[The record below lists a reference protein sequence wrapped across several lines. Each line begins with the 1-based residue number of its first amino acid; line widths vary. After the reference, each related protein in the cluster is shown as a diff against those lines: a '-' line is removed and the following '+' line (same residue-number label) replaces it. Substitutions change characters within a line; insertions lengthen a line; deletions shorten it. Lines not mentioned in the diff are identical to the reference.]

1 MATGLLSLPRNNS
14 LQALRELVEDKKRE
28 VRDNF
33 LELRTLLQQC
43 EDSVAGRLDRIYSDT
58 RNNVES
64 SERTIQQ
71 MEEAKKPLQATI
83 VDNKMNLFVQ
93 TTIQAIDAQIAEVRN
108 STALVPIQIQLQWR
122 REAVKQ
128 SIQTFCNVVSP
139 SDGTSCDAEAQEPL
153 PQTAK
158 VTIARYP

>member
-1 MATGLLSLPRNNS
+1 MATGLSLPRNNS

-43 EDSVAGRLDRIYSDT
+43 EDSVTGRLDSIYSDT

-64 SERTIQQ
+64 SERIIQQ
-71 MEEAKKPLQATI
+71 MEQAKKPLQATI

-128 SIQTFCNVVSP
+128 SIQTFCSVVSP

-158 VTIARYP
+158 VTIAK